1 MQKYNNKKLKM
12 SIAQAFESGEQKQN
26 KAHLE
31 NLIAV
36 ALTDGVIVDS
46 EKQLLVKYAR
56 RMSISDVVFEEMLKG
71 SHNYAMNPPMDK
83 EDRYKRFF
91 HLIEVMLS
99 DNIEGEKQDRLIHSY
114 AIGLGYSEDQTEEL
128 YEKTIRFV
136 KDKVDFQDAFKL
148 I

>member
-1 MQKYNNKKLKM
+1 M

-46 EKQLLVKYAR
+46 ERVLLEKYAR
-56 RMSISDVVFEEMLKG
+56 RMSISKVALEEMLKG
-71 SHNYAMNPPMDK
+71 SHTYAMNPPMDK

-91 HLIEVMLS
+91 HLVEVMLS
-99 DNIEGEKQDRLIHSY
+99 DDVEGDRQNKLIHKY
-114 AIGLGYSEDQTEEL
+114 GIGLGYSEEQTEDL
-128 YEKTIRFV
+128 YNKTKEFV
-136 KDKVDFQDAFKL
+136 LNKVDFFDALEK